1 MYIVLSESVSII
13 HSLSHGIGVP
23 SPDFLAQALS
33 LSHSSVF
40 SKLFLA
46 SSGYIF
52 ILERYFDTF
61 FFHSSPEYFRNHWFS
76 RILTWHLV
84 VQRHTSGPV
93 SSYITSASPLFIMS
107 ILILSLTSLTVIPL
121 YFPAFSFITPS

>member
-52 ILERYFDTF
+52 ILERHFDTF
-61 FFHSSPEYFRNHWFS
+61 FFHSSSEYFKNHWFS

-84 VQRHTSGPV
+84 VQRHTTLPV
-93 SSYITSASPLFIMS
+93 SSYIMSAIFFSMKSRISFS
-107 ILILSLTSLTVIPL
+107 FESLTFIPE
-121 YFPAFSFITPS
+121 